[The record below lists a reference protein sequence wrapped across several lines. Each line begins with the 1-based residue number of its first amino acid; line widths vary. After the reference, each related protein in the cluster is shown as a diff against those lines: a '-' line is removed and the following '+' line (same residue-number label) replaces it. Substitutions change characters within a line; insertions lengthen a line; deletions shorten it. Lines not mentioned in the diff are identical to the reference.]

1 MSISTGCISS
11 SVFCS
16 GESDTLIGDRGVLKG
31 WKKKLERKISL
42 SDDTGSDFLA
52 KYVPSSTPYTCA
64 EVSGTEFDAFKPGE
78 VSAYPSFIKGLNA
91 LVASFPDQKRLSF
104 FDCHTQ
110 SQRFPYADFA
120 SNHHKSYP
128 DIAVSF
134 PGQILDAETSH
145 LDWPRFSMIVELK
158 AENEDPFCGKG
169 LQYCKTLVQLAVNAR
184 NLLHAHSL
192 LAAFVI
198 GVYGDMVR
206 IARFDHAGAIFS
218 QSLSLR
224 VVDDLRIIQRFFW
237 NFAHPNDGE
246 TVVGCDPTVRRLTP
260 DDEEWLKHRLEL
272 AGVSTEGLLSSEA
285 RRAEVFNDDVS
296 GNAGVSAAYIL
307 FKALDVNG
315 RLFSRATTVWLGIR
329 DTRRLV
335 NGRLVDPPVDGI
347 PAEDLKVRVVKDAW
361 RQVVRRSEKDFYA
374 RLSRV
379 PPAERVGV
387 PSLVCGGDLGE
398 REVRQWESHM
408 YGAPASD
415 HQSRLSGFVSG
426 TASSSIPPPSLSP
439 RSAVDH
445 LPVHRPM
452 QQTFT
457 WRQSRGSE
465 YWHHERSH
473 MRFVVDKVGRPLIK
487 FRTTR
492 EMIAAIRDAIR
503 GHRVAMTR
511 AGILHRDVSVNNIL
525 IVDDPVEQGSFTGFI
540 HDFDYSSMSREFP
553 AANMASL
560 FSELLLGD
568 NDGGELQKRTGTFY
582 FMAIQLLSDEGD
594 IHGPHHDLQSFYW
607 VILWVVLRHTDHTHP
622 KGDEAC
628 PYIFDR
634 GERASLAAKYSW
646 LSGCLRK
653 DLCVRDNV
661 PLTVLLKE
669 FGDLCV
675 QKLLSDDQP
684 LDYDEVLA
692 IFDKVLDSDG
702 YRNLWPAKDAPKA
715 YKLPDTRIKDELSSG
730 QRLRASKRKREAEKA
745 CGTRSDS
752 ETDMDDETKD
762 FEPYDEI
769 RRRPLPGR
777 DGYANSVGAS
787 NPGRLIETDPSFTLC
802 SPTRNY
808 DVPLMEACEVEAILD
823 CSDSE
828 DQPDDAPDSSPIQRA
843 KRRKTA
849 VSGPRTS
856 ASSTKAST
864 TLVGTSGSSLA
875 KRVSMRELNSL
886 DQSTVDVESWRG
898 ATSNTRSVGG
908 GAAGPSRIQP
918 GRNERSIPQASSNA
932 RAGRARATRGRQ
944 RSGKEKAMRTE

>member
-1 MSISTGCISS
+1 MNVERRFLLWGIRSS
-11 SVFCS
+11 NNPVNLQ
-16 GESDTLIGDRGVLKG
+16 GTLIGDRDVLKA
-31 WKKKLERKISL
+31 WKKELERKINL

-52 KYVPSSTPYTCA
+52 N
-64 EVSGTEFDAFKPGE
+64 GTEFDAIKPGE

-169 LQYCKTLVQLAVNAR
+169 LQYCGTLVQLAVNAR

-307 FKALDVNG
+307 FKALDVND
-315 RLFSRATTVWLGIR
+315 RLFSRATTVWLGIC
-329 DTRRLV
+329 DTRSLV
-335 NGRLVDPPVDGI
+335 NGRLVDLSVDSI
-347 PAEDLKVRVVKDAW
+347 PAEDLKVRIVKDAW
-361 RQVVRRSEKDFYA
+361 RPVVRRSEKDFYA

-398 REVRQWESHM
+398 RE
-408 YGAPASD
+408 
-415 HQSRLSGFVSG
+415 
-426 TASSSIPPPSLSP
+426 
-439 RSAVDH
+439 
-445 LPVHRPM
+445 
-452 QQTFT
+452 QTFT

-465 YWHHERSH
+465 YWHRERSH

-487 FRTTR
+487 FRNTR
-492 EMIAAIRDAIR
+492 EMTAAIRDAIR

-525 IVDDPVEQGSFTGFI
+525 IVDDPVEQDSFTGFI

-702 YRNLWPAKDAPKA
+702 YRDLWPAKDAPKA